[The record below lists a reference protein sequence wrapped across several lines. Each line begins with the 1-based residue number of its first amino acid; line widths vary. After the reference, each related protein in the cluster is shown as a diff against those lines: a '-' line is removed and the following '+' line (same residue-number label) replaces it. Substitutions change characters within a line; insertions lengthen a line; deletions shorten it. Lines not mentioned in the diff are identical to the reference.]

1 MSQGNMMKRS
11 IVLNTLLG
19 ALMALSISSSV
30 RAAEMDAKS
39 QATFDTVMAF
49 MNAVGTGDM
58 ATAEGLMAD
67 DMVWHNEGDSEMPW
81 IGPWNGKEA
90 ILKFLPIFGA
100 NFQTTLWKNGDA
112 FASGDTVAVFGTMNG
127 ITTHSGKEIGNFTF
141 ALRAKVSDGKV
152 VLWNWFED
160 SYAVSQAYHSK

>member
-1 MSQGNMMKRS
+1 MKHF
-11 IVLNTLLG
+11 NLLKLFS
-19 ALMALSISSSV
+19 AAVMALSISFSAG
-30 RAAEMDAKS
+30 AAEMDSES

-58 ATAEGLMAD
+58 ETAEGLMAD
-67 DMVWHNEGDSEMPW
+67 DMVWHNEGDSAMPW

-100 NFQTTLWKNGDA
+100 NFQTTKWENGDA
-112 FASGDTVAVFGTMNG
+112 FASGDTVAVFGKMNG
-127 ITTHSGKEIGNFTF
+127 ITTHSGQEIGDFTF

-160 SYAVSQAYHSK
+160 SYAVSKAFHGK